1 MLLDY
6 IKLSLTLWGNWD
18 APGGSGIKTWPSNA
32 GGVASIS
39 GGGTNITHAS
49 WPKNQ
54 NINRSNTVASLM
66 KTLKMLH
73 IRKISFKKLQGNI
86 GKDFNISESVK

>member
-1 MLLDY
+1 MVK
-6 IKLSLTLWGNWD
+6 IS
-18 APGGSGIKTWPSNA
+18 ASIA
-32 GGVASIS
+32 GGAGSIPNQGAKIS
-39 GGGTNITHAS
+39 HAS
-49 WPKNQ
+49 QSKNQ